1 MREKNYSFIKTNS
14 ISMKTILYA
23 TDCSKHDIDILQYA
37 HELCN
42 KLKASL
48 ILLHVYSIPPIQFST
63 IRPRKYLSTH
73 AHDEQLNILKEYTTK
88 HIKQNAI
95 KTQIRFEVTENISV
109 SDGIL
114 SSIKE
119 VSPDLLLVG
128 MKDDHTAREMF
139 SGSIAKALLE
149 KVNCPL
155 LIVPNMQNFKS
166 IKKIVYATDFEE
178 DDILAIQRLVEIA
191 QPLNAEINIVH
202 IATKDEYAGKDR
214 MEWLKEML
222 QEKVVY
228 QNITFQMVYQDT
240 VYDGLRSYINS
251 NNADVVALL
260 EREENGFFK
269 RLFHKDLTK
278 KIESNITIPMLSFN
292 QAHL

>member
-1 MREKNYSFIKTNS
+1 
-14 ISMKTILYA
+14 MKTILYA

-48 ILLHVYSIPPIQFST
+48 ILLHVFSIPPIQFST

-73 AHDEQLNILKEYTTK
+73 AHDEQLNILKEYATK
-88 HIKQNAI
+88 HIKQNVI

-119 VSPDLLLVG
+119 VSPDLLMVG
-128 MKDDHTAREMF
+128 MKDEHTARAMF

-202 IATKDEYAGKDR
+202 IATKSEYAGKDR
-214 MEWLKEML
+214 MERLKEML
-222 QEKVVY
+222 QEKIVY
-228 QNITFQMVYQDT
+228 RNITFHMVYQDT
-240 VYDGLRSYINS
+240 IYDGLRSYINS
-251 NNADVVALL
+251 NSADVVAFL

-292 QAHL
+292 QAYL

>member
-1 MREKNYSFIKTNS
+1 
-14 ISMKTILYA
+14 MKTILYA